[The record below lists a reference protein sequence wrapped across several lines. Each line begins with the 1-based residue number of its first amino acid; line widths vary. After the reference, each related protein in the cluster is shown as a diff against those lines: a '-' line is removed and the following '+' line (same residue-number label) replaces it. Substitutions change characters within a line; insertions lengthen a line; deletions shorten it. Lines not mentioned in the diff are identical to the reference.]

1 MKIWKN
7 RKTKKRSQDLQKRI
21 KEYNRRTAEITD
33 EMAMDMLDTDKRNDY
48 LELLNIA
55 DHAHMGKSRA
65 ILTAFKLGYL
75 QGRAVHEPDMCIL
88 EIQDTVS
95 EVSIKIRKA
104 STALRT
110 TVEAN
115 LLDRTDL
122 GHAEIT
128 AIGANASNICDM
140 IYIANDYLYHAQKEL
155 EGILE

>member
-7 RKTKKRSQDLQKRI
+7 RKKKKQSSDLQKRI

-33 EMAMDMLDTDKRNDY
+33 EMAIDMLDTDKRNDY

-55 DHAHMGKSRA
+55 DHSHMGKSRA
-65 ILTAFKLGYL
+65 ILIAFKLGYL
-75 QGRAVHEPDMCIL
+75 KNKTVHDVHSL
-88 EIQDTVS
+88 EFQNIVS
-95 EVSIKIRKA
+95 EAVLKIQKA

-110 TVEAN
+110 AVKAN

-122 GHAEIT
+122 GHDEIT